1 MKPLLN
7 KKPSVDIQTII
18 SKYKV
23 GGKMTKDMPC
33 AEADND
39 LGTLFLKMFWIRDQA
54 HIFHWQTP
62 NNAQHV
68 ILGDFYEA
76 YLEELDE
83 LAEGIFGQSGKT
95 FTLGKGRIDLMDYS
109 PENVLMFLNKASE
122 IFQNDFSTQF
132 PNTPLNLGLYH
143 TVGDILEL
151 INKAK
156 YLNSQK

>member
-1 MKPLLN
+1 M
-7 KKPSVDIQTII
+7 
-18 SKYKV
+18 
-23 GGKMTKDMPC
+23 GGKMTQDMPC
-33 AEADND
+33 AEADNE
-39 LGTLFLKMFWIRDQA
+39 LGTLFLKMLWVRDQA

-68 ILGDFYEA
+68 MLGDFYDA
-76 YLEELDE
+76 YLGELDE
-83 LAEGIFGQSGKT
+83 LAEGVFGQSGKT
-95 FTLGKGRIDLMDYS
+95 FTLGKGKIDIMDYS
-109 PENVLMFLNKASE
+109 EENVKMFLNKAAH
-122 IFQNDFSTQF
+122 IFQEEFPMQF